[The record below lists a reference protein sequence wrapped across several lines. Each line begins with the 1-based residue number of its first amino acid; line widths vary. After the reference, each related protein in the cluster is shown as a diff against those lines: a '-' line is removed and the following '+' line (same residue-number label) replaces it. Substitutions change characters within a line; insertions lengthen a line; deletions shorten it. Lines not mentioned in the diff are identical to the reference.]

1 MLQTGLPKNVK
12 IAVAVSGGVDS
23 VVLLHQLV
31 GVAGQQGFSLSVVHC
46 EHGIRG
52 EESIADARFVET
64 LAEKYGLPFVC
75 FSEDCP
81 ALACAS
87 GESLET
93 AARNFRYRCFE
104 KVLASGVDY
113 VALAHHKDDAV
124 ETALFR
130 LSRGTSLGGVLGM
143 SAVSGRYLR
152 PLLETSK
159 QEILA
164 YAAEH
169 GLEYRQDCTNLDR
182 DATRN
187 RLRLDVIPA
196 LCDAVPGAGDNLI
209 SFAKTAKE
217 DDEFLYALSE
227 ELIVQETPRSSVDTG
242 LLVKLAPPPLLRRA
256 CLTVLKRLG
265 LEKDYTK
272 KHLQAVCDLGSLQ
285 TGARVV
291 LPKGIVAVRRYD
303 AVGFLVGE
311 KQEEFPVYPFE
322 IGEFA
327 WGRYAVTVSNQPIM
341 QENALRVD
349 LAKIPDG
356 AVIRARGVGDVFR
369 KFGGGTK
376 SLKKYLIDKKVPL
389 EARDGLPLLAVGK
402 EILAVFG
409 VEISENVR
417 VDENTKE
424 TAYLAVKNNE
434 GV

>member
-1 MLQTGLPKNVK
+1 MLQMDLPKNVK

-23 VVLLHQLV
+23 VVLLDRLV
-31 GVAGQQGFSLSVVHC
+31 CLAKQQGLSLSVVHC

-52 EESIADARFVET
+52 EESLADARFVEL
-64 LAEKYGLPFVC
+64 LAKKYGLPFAC

-81 ALACAS
+81 ALAKAS
-87 GESLET
+87 GQSLEA

-130 LSRGTSLGGVLGM
+130 LCRGTSLGGVLGM
-143 SAVSGRYLR
+143 TAVSGRYLR
-152 PLLETSK
+152 PLLEVSK

-164 YAAEH
+164 YAEKH
-169 GLEYRQDCTNLDR
+169 RLEYRQDCTNLDR
-182 DATRN
+182 DITRN

-196 LCDAVPGAGDNLI
+196 LCEAVPGAGENLV

-217 DDEFLYALSE
+217 DDELLYVLSN
-227 ELIVQETPRSSVDTG
+227 ELIVQDTPRSSVDTG
-242 LLVKLAPPPLLRRA
+242 LLVKLAPPPLFRRA

-272 KHLQAVCDLGSLQ
+272 KHLQALCDLGSLQ
-285 TGARVV
+285 TGARAV

-303 AVGFLVGE
+303 AVGFLIGD
-311 KQEEFPVYPFE
+311 KQDKSPVYPFE
-322 IGEFA
+322 IGEFT
-327 WGRYAVTVSNQPIM
+327 WGRYAVTVSKQPLV
-341 QENALRVD
+341 QENVLRVD
-349 LAKIPDG
+349 FAKIPAG
-356 AVIRARGVGDVFR
+356 AVIRARREGDVFR

-389 EARDGLPLLAVGK
+389 EMRDGLPLLAVGK

-417 VDENTKE
+417 VDETTKD